1 MRPLQAAASLR
12 AAATRVASA
21 SPTSMSVARRMRLP
35 RAGFTAPRGAVR
47 LSGPH
52 LTLVSFPAL
61 PKQGG
66 IAVVISKKAA
76 KTATVRH
83 GAKRRILAGMA
94 SHTKAGYADI
104 VHAKAGIGEI
114 SAAEL
119 RAELTA
125 LYARL
130 PRR

>member
-1 MRPLQAAASLR
+1 
-12 AAATRVASA
+12 
-21 SPTSMSVARRMRLP
+21 MRLP

-47 LSGPH
+47 LSEAH
-52 LTLVSFPAL
+52 LSIVSFPSL

-76 KTATVRH
+76 KTAVARH
-83 GAKRRILAGMA
+83 ALKRRILATMA
-94 SHTKAGYADI
+94 SRAKAGYADI
-104 VHAKAGIGEI
+104 AYAKAGIADI
-114 SAAEL
+114 SAAAL
-119 RAELTA
+119 RAELAA